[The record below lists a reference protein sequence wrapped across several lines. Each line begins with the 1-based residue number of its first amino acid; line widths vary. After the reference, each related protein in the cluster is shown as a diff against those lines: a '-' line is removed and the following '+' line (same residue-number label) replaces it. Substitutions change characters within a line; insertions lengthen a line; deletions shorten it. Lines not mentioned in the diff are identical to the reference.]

1 VRNPFLTLGLLLNHS
16 IGFPGSAA
24 YGATKHGVIGLTRSA
39 AKENGKRNVRVNA
52 VAPGSIETPLLKKAQ
67 EANPEEGNDMPV
79 AIKRTGTAEE
89 MANVIAFLVGPES
102 SYTTGSVYGADG
114 GWDC

>member
-1 VRNPFLTLGLLLNHS
+1 MV
-16 IGFPGSAA
+16 
-24 YGATKHGVIGLTRSA
+24 GLTRAA

-67 EANPEEGNDMPV
+67 EANPDEGVDTPT
-79 AIKRTGTAEE
+79 AIKRLGTAEE
-89 MANVIAFLVGPES
+89 MANIIAFLVGPES
-102 SYTTGSVYGADG
+102 SFVTGSIYGGDG